1 MTDITRCPVC
11 KSENIYVI
19 DSRKQEGSIRRR
31 KLCKNCEARFT
42 TYEVSEVEMLK
53 IRKTIKLIS
62 EMESIGSI
70 FDEIIQIN
78 GGNE

>member
-1 MTDITRCPVC
+1 MTDITKCPVC

-19 DSRKQEGSIRRR
+19 DSRKQECSIRRR
-31 KLCKNCEARFT
+31 KLCKNCESRFT

-70 FDEIIQIN
+70 FDEIIKIN